1 MDLNAEILT
10 IQKLIYLLDDFHYK
24 EFIAHLK
31 NSNAVLPLKLAE
43 EIRQQLPEFDS
54 HEELCSKIYGA
65 VKKSDRQ
72 TFNQLSSHTF
82 KLSANLASNYPEYL
96 HPNIQKIQ
104 WLVAEQR
111 LEEANFL
118 TSQLLEIADKIN
130 DFPCQIFAL
139 KFLSQQYYLAKD
151 IKRVE
156 KTDTLLR
163 RSTEDQNLYFKIQS
177 TFRNAVYAST
187 TPREGHELEELKLYF
202 EQYNEHHC
210 ASIRILSRFACQHT
224 LHTLTTEMFNE
235 AHNERIKNLRK
246 EIQNNAYVVFPFMVD
261 IKGSLEA
268 LLLNSPY
275 TNVFAKETD
284 KEYENLSAHF
294 DTIKFWK
301 NYLNIGELN
310 IIMVQATKILSLY
323 HNKLHLSNYRQVM
336 DPGDSALLDELLSK
350 CKKIIERI
358 PQGKDNDYEARSV
371 RMLYSALLIL
381 SGKPHTQQGLSS
393 MESLLIDYQQVN
405 LKASTDSIFLCL
417 MFGYFAMKEYEKCAH
432 SYKRYLKTIKGKL
445 SFEGNHIKIQ
455 SYYYISQWLATGSKQ
470 YPAKLESLLNEH
482 GKTGSQRTIW
492 ELIRHFELPI
502 VDTEPVF

>member
-1 MDLNAEILT
+1 MDLSAEILT
-10 IQKLIYLLDDFHYK
+10 IQKLIYLLDDFHYE
-24 EFIAHLK
+24 EFIAHLGK
-31 NSNAVLPLKLAE
+31 CNAVLPLKLSE
-43 EIRQQLPEFDS
+43 EIRRRLPAFDS
-54 HEELCSKIYGA
+54 HEELCKKIYGA
-65 VKKSDRQ
+65 IGKGEKQ

-82 KLSANLASNYPEYL
+82 RLSANLASNYPEYL

-118 TSQLLEIADKIN
+118 TGQLMEIAEKIN

-151 IKRVE
+151 AKRNE
-156 KTDTLLR
+156 KTDAVLKR
-163 RSTEDQNLYFKIQS
+163 ATEDQNLYFRIQS
-177 TFRNAVYAST
+177 TFRNVVYAST
-187 TPREGHELEELKLYF
+187 TPRAEHELEELQSYY
-202 EQYNEHHC
+202 EQYSEHHC
-210 ASIRILSRFACQHT
+210 ASIRILSQFACQHT
-224 LHTLTTEMFNE
+224 LHTLTTEMFTE
-235 AHNERIKNLRK
+235 AHNERIKSLRK
-246 EIQNNAYVVFPFMVD
+246 EIQNNSYVVFPFMVD
-261 IKGSLEA
+261 IKGSLES

-323 HNKLHLSNYRQVM
+323 HNKLHLSNYREVM
-336 DPGDSALLDELLSK
+336 DPGDSALLDDLLNK

-358 PQGKDNDYEARSV
+358 PERKDSDYEARSV

-381 SGKPHTQQGLSS
+381 SGKPFTQVGLSN

-417 MFGYFAMKEYEKCAH
+417 MFGYFSMKEYEKCAH

-470 YPAKLESLLNEH
+470 YPAKLEALLNEH

-492 ELIRHFELPI
+492 ELIRYFELPI
-502 VDTEPVF
+502 ADNEPII